1 MCKNNLELAVL
12 KTDLTLNSTSG
23 LLLCYFIDSF
33 LNTKKII
40 ISKLK
45 KKQKNWELLFIQ
57 IKHISDL
64 N

>member
-1 MCKNNLELAVL
+1 MQNNLELAAL
-12 KTDLTLNSTSG
+12 KTNLILNSTSD

-45 KKQKNWELLFIQ
+45 KKNRELLFIQ

-64 N
+64 NS

>member
-1 MCKNNLELAVL
+1 MQNNLELAAL
-12 KTDLTLNSTSG
+12 KTNLTLNSTSG

-45 KKQKNWELLFIQ
+45 KTKQGTTFHTN
-57 IKHISDL
+57 
-64 N
+64 

>member
-1 MCKNNLELAVL
+1 MQNNLELAAL
-12 KTDLTLNSTSG
+12 KTNLTLNSTSG

-45 KKQKNWELLFIQ
+45 KKNRELLFIQ

-64 N
+64 NS